1 MSINEVVGTQVRH
14 LRKTQGMTQ
23 EELAEKSGLSVD
35 HIGKIERGITSP
47 TVESLEQVA
56 RGLEVRIANLF
67 DLWEEDSQSQDSVS
81 DLVRISRYLQNKSPD
96 DVKFALSIIRQILDR

>member
-35 HIGKIERGITSP
+35 YIGKIERGTTSP
-47 TVESLEQVA
+47 TVESMEQVA
-56 RGLEVRIANLF
+56 RGLGVRIANLF

-96 DVKFALSIIRQILDR
+96 DVEFALSIIRQILDR